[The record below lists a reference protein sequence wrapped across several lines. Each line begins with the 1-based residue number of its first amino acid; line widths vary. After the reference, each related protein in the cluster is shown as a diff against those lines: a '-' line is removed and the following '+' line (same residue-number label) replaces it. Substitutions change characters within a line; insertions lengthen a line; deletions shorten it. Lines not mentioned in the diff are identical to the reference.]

1 MGAWGLRFDQ
11 NDDAADWLAEFA
23 DEPSWEAVDSALSA
37 CSAEYVEAP
46 ECSMALAAAEVV
58 AAGLG
63 SPSSDLDEAVLE
75 WATGNSSGAA
85 GRRQAAQVALARIRD
100 DSELNELWQEAD
112 EYADWQASVNETLA
126 RL

>member
-85 GRRQAAQVALARIRD
+85 GRGQAAQVALARIRD

>member
-11 NDDAADWLAEFA
+11 NDDAADWLAEFS
-23 DEPSWEAVDSALSA
+23 DEPSWEAVDDALRASN
-37 CSAEYVEAP
+37 AEYVEAP

-85 GRRQAAQVALARIRD
+85 ARRQPAQTALARIRD

>member
-23 DEPSWEAVDSALSA
+23 DEPSWEAVDSVLSA